1 MLSTTQQSRP
11 ERIPSTAPGPPI
23 PRWLPVSWTL
33 FVIAALLML
42 PVLPLTVWGVVIP
55 ISGAALLAATA
66 PSARG
71 LDWFRRRADPWDL
84 LVVGGLYVAIV
95 GLFRLAFV
103 GFTADSVVGLFLT
116 FAGGL
121 LLGVGGPVIYST
133 WIRHRPLRTLGL
145 GAHALR
151 PTLTLAAVFGGI
163 QFTIMFWG
171 YALPAPVDWVPLL
184 VLSLTVGLF
193 EAIFFRGFVQGRLED
208 SFGTAPG
215 VVGAAILYSLYH
227 VGYGMAVG
235 ELVFLF
241 GLGIVYAIAYR
252 LVENIL
258 VLWPLL
264 TPIGAF
270 FNNLE
275 AGDIVLP
282 WASIAGF
289 ADVLAVMAAII
300 WLAARHERSRAERP
314 HISSQ
319 GG

>member
-1 MLSTTQQSRP
+1 MPVTQEGSLGQ
-11 ERIPSTAPGPPI
+11 TVGAAPDAQV
-23 PRWLPVSWTL
+23 PRFLRVIWTV
-33 FVIAALLML
+33 FVVGALLTL
-42 PVLPLTVWGVVIP
+42 PVLPLVAWGVVIP
-55 ISGAALLAATA
+55 IAAVLVAATTPA
-66 PSARG
+66 VRG
-71 LDWFRRRADPWDL
+71 LLWSRRPADVVDL
-84 LVVGGLYVAIV
+84 AVVAGLYVTIV
-95 GLFRLAFV
+95 ALFRLAFV
-103 GFTADSVVGLFLT
+103 VFTVDNVPGLFLA

-133 WIRHRPLRTLGL
+133 FFRRRSLRSLGL
-145 GAHALR
+145 GTHALR

-163 QFTIMFWG
+163 QFIIMFWG
-171 YALPAPVDWVPLL
+171 YALPTPVDWVPLL

-208 SFGTAPG
+208 SFGTSAG

-227 VGYGMAVG
+227 VGYGMAGG

-252 LVENIL
+252 LVDNIL

-275 AGDIVLP
+275 GGDIVMP

-289 ADVLAVMAAII
+289 ADVLMVMALII
-300 WLAARHERSRAERP
+300 GLAARHERNATAHPDIPSR
-314 HISSQ
+314 